1 MNPLCRTCKLSAL
14 CLFYHITPETID
26 ATWGSLVLH
35 WKEATGDGD
44 ALTAVITVETF
55 MRCQDANRLKRHA
68 RKHEKHRLSG
78 VQVRGR
84 VPHRKRSKPRAQRS
98 LSSPRGPRSRR

>member
-1 MNPLCRTCKLSAL
+1 MNPHCRSCKLSAL

-55 MRCQDANRLKRHA
+55 MRCQDESRAKRHA
-68 RKHEKHRLSG
+68 KSQKALPALPVRRAVRAKKRRKPART
-78 VQVRGR
+78 
-84 VPHRKRSKPRAQRS
+84 RSV
-98 LSSPRGPRSRR
+98 